1 MVSIHWLEK
10 RKPYWE
16 RLEKLVQRSQGGL
29 AALDHRELQE
39 LGLLY
44 RQTAA
49 DLSAVLEDKSSVQL
63 AAYLNQLLARS
74 HNLIYSGRG
83 PEANGLAVFYRET
96 YPRLFR
102 EVLPPILLATGIF
115 AVAMLAGWAVTLHD
129 PGFARLVLGPTMM
142 ESIDRREMWTDSVVT
157 LKPVAASGITTNNL
171 TVAFT
176 MFAAG
181 ITVIGTIWMTLL
193 NGLLL
198 GVAGAATW
206 RAGMALAL
214 WSFVAP
220 HGVLELPAIC
230 IAAGAG
236 LELARGLLFPGVLPR
251 RDSLTRA
258 GGRASRLLMGTIPML
273 LVAGTIEG
281 FFSPTKAP
289 AAMKFLLGGALFAA
303 LIAYLFG
310 GGRRVG
316 KGDA

>member
-29 AALDHRELQE
+29 AALDHLELQE

-83 PEANGLAVFYRET
+83 PEASGLALFFRET

-102 EVLPPILLATGIF
+102 EVFPLILLAAAIF
-115 AVAMLAGWAVTLHD
+115 AVSALAGWAVTMHD
-129 PGFARLVLGPTMM
+129 PGFARLLLGPAMM
-142 ESIDRREMWTDSVVT
+142 ESIDRRQMWTDSVVT

-181 ITVIGTIWMTLL
+181 ITVIGTIWLTLL
-193 NGLLL
+193 NGLLI
-198 GVAGAATW
+198 GVVGAATW

-220 HGVLELPAIC
+220 HGVLELPAIF

-236 LELARGLLFPGVLPR
+236 LELGRGLLFPGVLPR

-258 GGRASRLLMGTIPML
+258 GGRASRLLLGTIPML

-289 AAMKFLLGGALFAA
+289 VAMKFALGGALFAA
-303 LIAYLFG
+303 LFVYLL
-310 GGRRVG
+310 GGRKRAG
-316 KGDA
+316 KLE